1 MLTTGCTEV
10 YAPNNQKEKKKKK
23 KRKKCYVGQ
32 CAEGEL
38 KMYFSQKHKSLFLK
52 TLFTSIFTLSQM
64 DLLYTNPCPNYLVML
79 QHAII

>member
-1 MLTTGCTEV
+1 
-10 YAPNNQKEKKKKK
+10 
-23 KRKKCYVGQ
+23 
-32 CAEGEL
+32 
-38 KMYFSQKHKSLFLK
+38 MYFSQKHKSLFLK